1 LTIRLVIGEDDDL
14 IRESLKIILGTNQ
27 NIEVLDAFPNGR
39 EALEYVVRNDVDIAL
54 LDVRMPIM
62 NGVLATKE
70 INEKSNTKVIILTT
84 FDEDDYIRS
93 AISYG
98 AKGYLLKNT
107 PPDKIIS
114 AIEMVYAGNSVI
126 QEEVLSKLSSNLDY
140 KEKEEFDMTQFTE
153 REIEIIKEISKG
165 ASNKEIS
172 SSLFISEG
180 TVKNYITSILQ
191 KTGLSH
197 RTQIAIKYLKS
208 IWQKSYERYDLL

>member
-1 LTIRLVIGEDDDL
+1 MAIKVVIGEDDNL
-14 IRESLKIILGTNQ
+14 IRESLKIILGANID
-27 NIEVLDAFPNGR
+27 IEVLDAFPNGR
-39 EALEYVVRNDVDIAL
+39 ETLEYILRNDVDIAL
-54 LDVRMPIM
+54 LDVRMPVM

-70 INEKSNTKVIILTT
+70 INEKSKTKVIILTT
-84 FDEDDYIRS
+84 FDEDEYIRN

-114 AIEMVYAGNSVI
+114 AIKMVYEGNSVI
-126 QEEVLSKLSSNLDY
+126 QEEVLSKLSSNIEY
-140 KEKEEFDMTQFTE
+140 KEKEEFDLSIFTD

-172 SSLFISEG
+172 KSLYISEG

-191 KTGLSH
+191 KTELSH

-208 IWQKSYERYDLL
+208 IWQKSY

>member
-1 LTIRLVIGEDDDL
+1 MTIRLVIGEDDDL

-172 SSLFISEG
+172 SNLFISEG

-191 KTGLSH
+191 KTELSH

-208 IWQKSYERYDLL
+208 I

>member
-1 LTIRLVIGEDDDL
+1 MAIKVVIGEDDNL
-14 IRESLKIILGTNQ
+14 IRESLKIILGANK
-27 NIEVLDAFPNGR
+27 NIEVLEAFPNGR
-39 EALEYVVRNDVDIAL
+39 ETLEYVLKNDVDIAL
-54 LDVRMPIM
+54 LDVRMPVM

-70 INEKSNTKVIILTT
+70 INEKSKTKVIILTT
-84 FDEDDYIRS
+84 FDEDEYIKS

-107 PPDKIIS
+107 PPDKIIN
-114 AIEMVYAGNSVI
+114 AISMVYEGNSVI
-126 QEEVLSKLSSNLDY
+126 QEEVLSKLSSNIEY
-140 KEKEEFDMTQFTE
+140 KEKEEFDLSIFTE

-172 SSLFISEG
+172 KSLYISEG

-208 IWQKSYERYDLL
+208 IWQKSY

>member
-1 LTIRLVIGEDDDL
+1 MGIKLVIGEDDDL
-14 IRESLKIILGTNQ
+14 IRESLKIILGANS

-39 EALEYVVRNDVDIAL
+39 EVLEYIVRNEVDIAL

-84 FDEDDYIRS
+84 FDEDDYIKS

-140 KEKEEFDMTQFTE
+140 KEKEEFDMKQFTE

-172 SSLFISEG
+172 SNLFISEG

-208 IWQKSYERYDLL
+208 I